1 MGPFPNTACPQPA
14 GCCNCAPK
22 HVHVCGCMVP
32 GPPQNQAVR
41 WRVQE
46 SYGKDEE
53 AAVQRVK
60 EVYRQLDLEGL
71 FK

>member
-1 MGPFPNTACPQPA
+1 
-14 GCCNCAPK
+14 
-22 HVHVCGCMVP
+22 MVP